1 METVMK
7 IGSSP
12 DKAAAPAA
20 ASTTNRAKT
29 AGASSAEG
37 SAKDDASAQVKLSDA
52 ASSLMSTSTSSKGD
66 FDAEKVNRIAQA
78 IADGKFEVNHAAIAD
93 KLISNA
99 QELLKSPH

>member
-1 METVMK
+1 MK

-20 ASTTNRAKT
+20 GATPGRTKASDT
-29 AGASSAEG
+29 ATATPAAGG
-37 SAKDDASAQVKLSDA
+37 DASAQVKLSDA
-52 ASSLMSTSTSSKGD
+52 ASSLMSAASSTKGD
-66 FDAEKVNRIAQA
+66 FDAEKVDRIAKA